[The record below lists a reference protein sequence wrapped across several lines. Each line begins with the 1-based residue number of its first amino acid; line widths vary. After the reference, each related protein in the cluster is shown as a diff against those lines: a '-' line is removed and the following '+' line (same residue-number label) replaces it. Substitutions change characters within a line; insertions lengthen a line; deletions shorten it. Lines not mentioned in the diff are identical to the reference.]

1 MTGKLVAALV
11 AIVAGATCLAPA
23 PGAAANDA
31 IDRTTTGSVN
41 AAAQAVAD
49 PRGSAEFRA
58 ALELLKDNKP
68 NEAYEAAR
76 GLSNPAE
83 RRAVQWAAIRFF
95 PEEIN
100 YQTVARFMADAPDYA
115 PESLY
120 RARIEQSL
128 TRSEPPAEEIVRVLG
143 GFLPETIDGRIA
155 LAGALL
161 GQGDRERAREIARA
175 IWVEN
180 FLTEEQETEVRETLG
195 SLLTEED
202 HWERVVRL
210 MMHDRIRAAERI
222 EDHLTAAQRSLLTAR
237 AATARR
243 QDNGKALLDAVDPS
257 LHDHPVYI
265 YTRVQRA
272 RLAGLYEQAIDW
284 LDKAEGELPEA
295 AEWWYER
302 RTITRA
308 LLADGQPELAYRA
321 AAGYTDGPDGRVVD
335 AQFHAGWIAL
345 AFLDDAQKAKAHF
358 EAMKAR
364 ATLPDTITQANYW
377 LARTNVALGDFAA
390 ADEAYAT
397 AAQFST
403 VYYGQLA
410 RGELGLANVALRPL
424 PPTSDAEPLFAR
436 QDAVQS
442 VRLLAANG
450 RKSWAS
456 VLLAHWATTLT
467 DGGQMVLAARLAQ
480 EIGAH
485 NVAIAIAEAAR
496 QRGHSLDLF
505 AFPRDG
511 LPGDARYAADKA
523 AVYAVARQESL
534 FQLDAVSHAGA
545 RGLMQLMPGT
555 ARDVARKVGV
565 DYSSGR
571 LTSDAAYNVLLG
583 STYLSDQLDRYEG
596 SLLLAAAA
604 YNAGP
609 GNANKWIAAFGDPRA
624 SNVDPVVWVEL
635 IPFQETRKYVQRVLG
650 NYLVYRERLGDDAL
664 ALAEVMRRIP

>member
-1 MTGKLVAALV
+1 MRGTLIAGLV

-23 PGAAANDA
+23 PNATANDA

-41 AAAQAVAD
+41 AAAEPAGD
-49 PRGSAEFRA
+49 PRGSARFRA
-58 ALELLKDNKP
+58 ALELLADNRP
-68 NEAYEAAR
+68 ADAYEAAR
-76 GLSNPAE
+76 ALPNPAE

-95 PEEIN
+95 PEDIN

-120 RARIEQSL
+120 RARLEQSL
-128 TRSEPPAEEIVRVLG
+128 TKSAPSSAQIIGLLG
-143 GFLPETIDGRIA
+143 EHTPETIDGRIA

-161 GQGDRERAREIARA
+161 AEGERERARELARS
-175 IWVEN
+175 IWIEN
-180 FLTEEQETEVRETLG
+180 FLTEEQEAEVMQTLG
-195 SLLTEED
+195 NLLTDDD
-202 HWERVVRL
+202 HWNRVVRL

-222 EDHLTAAQRSLLTAR
+222 EEHLTAAQRSLLAAR

-243 QDNGKALLDAVDPS
+243 QDNGKALLDAVPSS

-284 LDKAEGELPEA
+284 LDKASGELPEA

-308 LLADGQPELAYRA
+308 LLADGHPELAYRA

-345 AFLDDAQKAKAHF
+345 AFLEDAQAAKGHF

-377 LARTNVALGDFAA
+377 LARANIVLGDFAA
-390 ADEAYAT
+390 ADEAYAV

-410 RGELGLANVALRPL
+410 RGELGLANVSLRPQ
-424 PPTSDAEPLFAR
+424 PTTGDAEPLFAR
-436 QDAVQS
+436 QDAVQA

-450 RKSWAS
+450 RKSWAA

-467 DGGQMVLAARLAQ
+467 DGAQMVLAARLAQ
-480 EIGAH
+480 EIDAH
-485 NVAIAIAEAAR
+485 NVAIAIADTAR
-496 QRGHSLDLF
+496 RQGHSLDLF

-511 LPGDARYAADKA
+511 LPADARYAAEKA

-534 FQLDAVSHAGA
+534 FQLDAISHAGA

-583 STYLSDQLDRYEG
+583 STYLSDQLKRYDG

-609 GNANKWIAAFGDPRA
+609 GNANKWLAAYGDPRSA
-624 SNVDPVVWVEL
+624 NVDPVVWVEL

-650 NYLVYRERLGDDAL
+650 NYLVYRERLGGEAL